1 MAYVEHS
8 SGKHSPSLI
17 HLESSRFPRRYGI
30 SHSHSSTATRWAIS
44 GRYGQEPGDRR
55 RVQSWADNYF
65 HSMGSLCGFT
75 YLLPHRL
82 WALITVVIPSRLS
95 PFCYDFIAGTSLSQR
110 LSSGAVEL

>member
-55 RVQSWADNYF
+55 RVQSWAAF
-65 HSMGSLCGFT
+65 TQWEVFVGFT

-110 LSSGAVEL
+110 LSSGA